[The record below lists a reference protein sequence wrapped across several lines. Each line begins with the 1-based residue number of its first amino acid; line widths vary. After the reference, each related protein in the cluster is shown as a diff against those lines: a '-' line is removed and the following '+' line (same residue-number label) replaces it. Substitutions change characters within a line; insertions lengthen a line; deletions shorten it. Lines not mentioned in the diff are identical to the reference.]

1 MVRQEENDMV
11 SGSDTAETILIV
23 DDEEPV
29 RKTFREWLE
38 GADLGCRILAAGDAA
53 GALALAD
60 KNRIDLAILDWHL
73 GAGNDGLQLLE
84 DLTLFNNDVVA
95 IMVTG
100 FAHQATPLM
109 AMRMGVRDYLDKNH
123 DLDRTTF
130 LRAVRKQ
137 LDRIRPAR
145 REKRINQ
152 GLATFRAAVDQVLP
166 LVQAAAALNDPVP
179 LTDAIRSLFRFL
191 QRTTGAR
198 SGVLLVHSYEPGRQP
213 EQITRAYDDKGQP
226 LDVPL
231 VPFERSLAGSVVSMQ
246 EPNVMDRLDR
256 AGDTFDLQPFER
268 GARTVL
274 AAPLSVAPGLQ
285 VVLELFDKQSAGG
298 EPASFNAADRQL
310 ARSAADFGADLLRQ
324 ALAERQTYRILSDA
338 VAAALRAGD
347 EVAQSLRTTSDPQP
361 EAPTPPDIL
370 ATLDAGLRDGA
381 ACAIDA
387 AATVRLAEAIRVL
400 ALRYGPRAVEHCTRM
415 VADLRGLLD
424 EISGMEGEA
433 R

>member
-1 MVRQEENDMV
+1 MAP
-11 SGSDTAETILIV
+11 GSDTAETILIV

-29 RKTFREWLE
+29 RRTFREWLE
-38 GADLGCRILAAGDAA
+38 SAELGCQILAAGDAA
-53 GALALAD
+53 AALALAD
-60 KNRIDLAILDWHL
+60 KYRIDLAILDWHL

-84 DLTLFNNDVVA
+84 DLTLFNHDIVA

-152 GLATFRAAVDQVLP
+152 GLATFRATVEQVLP
-166 LVQAAAALNDPVP
+166 LIQAAAALNDPVP

-191 QRTTGAR
+191 LLSTGAR
-198 SGVLLVHSYEPGRQP
+198 SGALLVHSYEAGRKP
-213 EQITRAYDDKGQP
+213 EQITRAYDASGQP
-226 LDVPL
+226 LDEAL

-246 EPNVMDRLDR
+246 EPHVMNLLDQ
-256 AGDTFDLQPFER
+256 AGGGIEFQPFER
-268 GARTVL
+268 GAHMVL

-285 VVLELFDKQSAGG
+285 VVLELFDKQSPDGG
-298 EPASFNAADRQL
+298 QSSFDAADRRL
-310 ARSAADFGADLLRQ
+310 VRSATSFGADLLRQ
-324 ALAERQTYRILSDA
+324 ALAERQMRRVLSDA
-338 VAAALRAGD
+338 VVAALRAGD
-347 EVAQSLRTTSDPQP
+347 EVAQAVRASGEPQV

-370 ATLDAGLRDGA
+370 ATLDEGLRHGSA
-381 ACAIDA
+381 GAIDA
-387 AATVRLAEAIRVL
+387 SATVRLAEAIRLL
-400 ALRYGPRAVEHCTRM
+400 ALRYGPRAVDHCSRM
-415 VADLRGLLD
+415 LTDLRGLLD
-424 EISGMEGEA
+424 DVTGAEGEA
-433 R
+433 RS

>member
-1 MVRQEENDMV
+1 MAPGNDAA
-11 SGSDTAETILIV
+11 DTILIV

-29 RKTFREWLE
+29 RRTFREWLE
-38 GADLGCRILAAGDAA
+38 SAELGCRIVAAGDAA
-53 GALALAD
+53 AALALAD
-60 KNRIDLAILDWHL
+60 RNRIDLAILDWHL

-84 DLTLFNNDVVA
+84 DLTVFNHDVVA

-152 GLATFRAAVDQVLP
+152 GLATFRATVEQVLP
-166 LVQAAAALNDPVP
+166 LIQAASALNDPVP

-191 QRTTGAR
+191 LLATGAR
-198 SGVLLVHSYEPGRQP
+198 SGVLLVHSYDAGRQP
-213 EQITRAYDDKGQP
+213 EQMTRAYDANGQP

-231 VPFERSLAGSVVSMQ
+231 VPFERSLAGSVVSMG

-256 AGDTFDLQPFER
+256 VGEGTELQHFER

-274 AAPLSVAPGLQ
+274 AAPLSVAAGLQ
-285 VVLELFDKQSAGG
+285 VVLELFDKQTPDG
-298 EPASFNAADRQL
+298 EPAAFDVDDRRL
-310 ARSAADFGADLLRQ
+310 ARSAAEFGADLLRA
-324 ALAERQTYRILSDA
+324 ALAERQTHRVLSDA
-338 VAAALRAGD
+338 VSAALRAGD
-347 EVAQSLRTTSDPQP
+347 EVAQALRGGDEAQA

-370 ATLDAGLRDGA
+370 ATLDEGLRQGSA
-381 ACAIDA
+381 GAIDA
-387 AATVRLAEAIRVL
+387 SATVRLAEAIRLL
-400 ALRYGPRAVEHCTRM
+400 ALRYGARAVDHCARM

-424 EISGMEGEA
+424 EVTGIEGEA
-433 R
+433 RS

>member
-1 MVRQEENDMV
+1 MVP
-11 SGSDTAETILIV
+11 GSDAAETILIV

-38 GADLGCRILAAGDAA
+38 GADLGCRILAAADAA
-53 GALALAD
+53 AALALAD
-60 KNRIDLAILDWHL
+60 KSRIDLAILDWHL
-73 GAGNDGLQLLE
+73 GAGSDGLQLLE
-84 DLTLFNNDVVA
+84 DLTLFNHDVVA

-109 AMRMGVRDYLDKNH
+109 AMRMGVRDFLDKNH

-152 GLATFRAAVDQVLP
+152 GLATFRATVEQVLP
-166 LVQAAAALNDPVP
+166 LIQAAAALNDPVP
-179 LTDAIRSLFRFL
+179 LTDGIRSLFHFL
-191 QRTTGAR
+191 ERATGAR
-198 SGVLLVHSYEPGRQP
+198 SGVLLVHSYDPGRQP

-231 VPFERSLAGSVVSMQ
+231 VPFARSVAGSVVSMQ
-246 EPNVMDRLDR
+246 EPHVMDRLDL
-256 AGDTFDLQPFER
+256 ASDSIDLQPFER
-268 GARTVL
+268 SARTVL

-285 VVLELFDKQSAGG
+285 VVVELFDKQTPSGQ
-298 EPASFNAADRQL
+298 PASFDTADRQL
-310 ARSAADFGADLLRQ
+310 ARSCAEFGADLLRQ
-324 ALAERQTYRILSDA
+324 GLAERQTHRVLSDA

-347 EVAQSLRTTSDPQP
+347 EVAQAIRTGSEPQA

-381 ACAIDA
+381 PGAIDA
-387 AATVRLAEAIRVL
+387 AATVRLAEAIRLL
-400 ALRYGPRAVEHCTRM
+400 ALRYGPRAVDHCTRM

-424 EISGMEGEA
+424 QISGTDGEA
-433 R
+433 RS